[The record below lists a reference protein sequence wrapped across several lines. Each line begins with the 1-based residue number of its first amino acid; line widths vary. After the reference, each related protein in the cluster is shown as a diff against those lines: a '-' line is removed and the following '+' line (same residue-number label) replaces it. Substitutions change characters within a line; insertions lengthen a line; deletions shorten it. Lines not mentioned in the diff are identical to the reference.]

1 MTYVKWLYITLS
13 HTSFLHI
20 TTHYVD
26 RHTQHAL
33 TYTLSIN
40 LIMYLTYTP
49 HMILTYTPHMIL
61 TYTPHMILT
70 IHTTRMHKH
79 HRYSYT
85 PHVLAYTPHVI
96 AYTPHLLAYT
106 PHVCIHTAHNILT
119 YTTHIIFA
127 DMVRHNQQYQLNFQ
141 GEIFCFRQ
149 RGSARDNVKETQFPN
164 RKLCRD

>member
-61 TYTPHMILT
+61 T

-96 AYTPHLLAYT
+96 
-106 PHVCIHTAHNILT
+106 VCIHTAHNILT